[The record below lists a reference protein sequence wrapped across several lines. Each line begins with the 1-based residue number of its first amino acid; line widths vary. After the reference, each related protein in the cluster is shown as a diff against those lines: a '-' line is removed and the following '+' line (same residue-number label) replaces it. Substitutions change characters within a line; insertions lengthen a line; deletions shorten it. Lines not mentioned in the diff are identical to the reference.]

1 MNTTT
6 TTLIETPTETANMG
20 AMKAIINDVMQD
32 VFTVDSSPEPV
43 LPPVIKLPL
52 ARRTFTLNGLLGGH
66 VAVSESSDFRSVIL
80 SVCDAQNQQVEIRLD
95 SEHFGELSY
104 LRYQLFFATENR
116 SPF

>member
-1 MNTTT
+1 MNTIQTT
-6 TTLIETPTETANMG
+6 TEETNMG
-20 AMKAIINDVMQD
+20 AMKAIVNDIM
-32 VFTVDSSPEPV
+32 TLDSSPEPV
-43 LPPVIKLPL
+43 LSPVIKLPL
-52 ARRTFTLNGLLGGH
+52 ARRTFTLDGLLGGH

>member
-1 MNTTT
+1 MKTIPTTT
-6 TTLIETPTETANMG
+6 EEVSMG
-20 AMKAIINDVMQD
+20 AMKAIMNDVM
-32 VFTVDSSPEPV
+32 TIDSSPEPV

-52 ARRTFTLNGLLGGH
+52 TRRTFTLDGLGGGR
-66 VAVSESSDFRSVIL
+66 VAVSESPDFQSVIL
-80 SVCDAQNQQVEIRLD
+80 SVCNAQNQQVEIQLD

>member
-1 MNTTT
+1 MKTIQTTT
-6 TTLIETPTETANMG
+6 EEVSMG
-20 AMKAIINDVMQD
+20 AMKAIMNDVM
-32 VFTVDSSPEPV
+32 TIDSSPEPV

-52 ARRTFTLNGLLGGH
+52 ARRTFTLDGLGGGR
-66 VAVSESSDFRSVIL
+66 VAVSESPDFQSVIL
-80 SVCDAQNQQVEIRLD
+80 SVCNAQNQQIEIQLD

>member
-1 MNTTT
+1 MKTTT
-6 TTLIETPTETANMG
+6 ATQSEEVSMG
-20 AMKAIINDVMQD
+20 AMKAIMNDVM
-32 VFTVDSSPEPV
+32 TIDSSPEPV

-66 VAVSESSDFRSVIL
+66 VAVSESPDFQSVIL
-80 SVCDAQNQQVEIRLD
+80 SVCNAQNQQVEIQLD

-104 LRYQLFFATENR
+104 LRYQLFFATEQR

>member
-1 MNTTT
+1 MKTIQTTT
-6 TTLIETPTETANMG
+6 EEVSMG
-20 AMKAIINDVMQD
+20 AMKAIMNDVM
-32 VFTVDSSPEPV
+32 TIDSSHEPV

-52 ARRTFTLNGLLGGH
+52 ARRTFTLDGLGGSH
-66 VAVSESSDFRSVIL
+66 VAVSESPDFQSVIL
-80 SVCDAQNQQVEIRLD
+80 SVCNAQNQQIEIQLD

>member
-1 MNTTT
+1 MNTIQTT
-6 TTLIETPTETANMG
+6 TEDASMGTMKTL
-20 AMKAIINDVMQD
+20 INDVMQD
-32 VFTVDSSPEPV
+32 VMTLDSSPEPV

-66 VAVSESSDFRSVIL
+66 VAVSESPDFQSVIL
-80 SVCDAQNQQVEIRLD
+80 SVCNAQNQQVEIQLD

-104 LRYQLFFATENR
+104 LRYQLFFATEQR

>member
-1 MNTTT
+1 MNTIQTT
-6 TTLIETPTETANMG
+6 TEDASMG
-20 AMKAIINDVMQD
+20 VMKSIINDVMQD
-32 VFTVDSSPEPV
+32 VMTLDSSPEPV

-80 SVCDAQNQQVEIRLD
+80 SVCDAQNQQVEIRLY

>member
-1 MNTTT
+1 MNTIQTT
-6 TTLIETPTETANMG
+6 TEDASMG
-20 AMKAIINDVMQD
+20 VMKSIINDVMQD
-32 VFTVDSSPEPV
+32 VMTLDSSPEPV

-52 ARRTFTLNGLLGGH
+52 ARRTFTLDGLLGGH

-80 SVCDAQNQQVEIRLD
+80 SVCNAQNQQVEIRLD
-95 SEHFGELSY
+95 NEHFGELSY

>member
-1 MNTTT
+1 MKTIQTTT
-6 TTLIETPTETANMG
+6 EEVSMG
-20 AMKAIINDVMQD
+20 AMKAIINDVM
-32 VFTVDSSPEPV
+32 TIDSSPEPI

-52 ARRTFTLNGLLGGH
+52 TRRTFTLDGLGGSH
-66 VAVSESSDFRSVIL
+66 IAVSESPDFQSVIL
-80 SVCDAQNQQVEIRLD
+80 SVCNAENQQVDIQLD

>member
-1 MNTTT
+1 MNTVQTT
-6 TTLIETPTETANMG
+6 TEEANMG
-20 AMKAIINDVMQD
+20 AMKAIVNDIM
-32 VFTVDSSPEPV
+32 TLDSSPEPV
-43 LPPVIKLPL
+43 LPPVMKLPL

-66 VAVSESSDFRSVIL
+66 VAVSESPDFQSVIL
-80 SVCDAQNQQVEIRLD
+80 SVCNAQNQQIEIQLD

>member
-1 MNTTT
+1 MKTIQTTT
-6 TTLIETPTETANMG
+6 EEVSMG
-20 AMKAIINDVMQD
+20 AMKAIMNDVM
-32 VFTVDSSPEPV
+32 TIDSSPEPV

-52 ARRTFTLNGLLGGH
+52 ARRTFTLDGLLGCH
-66 VAVSESSDFRSVIL
+66 VAVSESPDFQSVIL
-80 SVCDAQNQQVEIRLD
+80 SVCNAQNQQVEIQLD

>member
-1 MNTTT
+1 MKTIQTTT
-6 TTLIETPTETANMG
+6 EEVSMG
-20 AMKAIINDVMQD
+20 AMKAIINDVM
-32 VFTVDSSPEPV
+32 TIDSSPEPI

-52 ARRTFTLNGLLGGH
+52 TRRTFTLDGLGGSH
-66 VAVSESSDFRSVIL
+66 IAVSESPDFQSVIL
-80 SVCDAQNQQVEIRLD
+80 SVCNAENQQVEIQLD

>member
-1 MNTTT
+1 MKTTT
-6 TTLIETPTETANMG
+6 ATQSEEVSMG

-32 VFTVDSSPEPV
+32 VMTLDNSPEPI

-52 ARRTFTLNGLLGGH
+52 ARRTFTLDGLGGGH
-66 VAVSESSDFRSVIL
+66 VAVSESPDFQSVIL
-80 SVCDAQNQQVEIRLD
+80 SVCNAQNQQVEIQLD

-104 LRYQLFFATENR
+104 LRYQLFFATEQR

>member
-1 MNTTT
+1 MKKIPTTT
-6 TTLIETPTETANMG
+6 EEVSMG
-20 AMKAIINDVMQD
+20 AMKAIMNDVM
-32 VFTVDSSPEPV
+32 TIDSSPEPI

-52 ARRTFTLNGLLGGH
+52 TRRTFTLDGLGGSH
-66 VAVSESSDFRSVIL
+66 IAVSESPDFQSVIL
-80 SVCDAQNQQVEIRLD
+80 SVCNAENQQVEIQLD

>member
-1 MNTTT
+1 MNTIQTT
-6 TTLIETPTETANMG
+6 TEDASMGTMKTL
-20 AMKAIINDVMQD
+20 INDVMQD
-32 VFTVDSSPEPV
+32 VMTLDSSPEPV

-66 VAVSESSDFRSVIL
+66 VAVSESPDFQSVIL
-80 SVCDAQNQQVEIRLD
+80 SVCNAQNQQVEIQLD